1 MQGVWKEKMQGVEG
15 GVGARVGGKG
25 MIARGGARA
34 FESKQGPEQGVAAS
48 RGECARGGSK
58 QGRVQGAVGAMRPR
72 DGRNGEPMGDRGGRA
87 LGVGRGGQ
95 GMIERKG

>member
-1 MQGVWKEKMQGVEG
+1 MASARSGSKKGECKGCGKRRCKGWKG

-48 RGECARGGSK
+48 RGECARGDSK
-58 QGRVQGAVGAMRPR
+58 QGRVQGVVGAMRPR
-72 DGRNGEPMGDRGGRA
+72 DGRNGEPNG
-87 LGVGRGGQ
+87 
-95 GMIERKG
+95 